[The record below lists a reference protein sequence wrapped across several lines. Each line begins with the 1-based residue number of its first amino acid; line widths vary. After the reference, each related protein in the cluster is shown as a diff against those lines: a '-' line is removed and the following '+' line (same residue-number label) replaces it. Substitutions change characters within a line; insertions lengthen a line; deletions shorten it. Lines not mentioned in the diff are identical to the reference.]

1 MGTFELDKWA
11 LKSLYENYK
20 RNRLDVEP
28 EYQRSKA
35 WPDRLKYE
43 LVDTVQNEWPKGL
56 IMLNIDQKV
65 DSDGKPLDY
74 YHVVDGQQRLR
85 CLFEYKDGLES
96 WTHPST
102 KKPDAFMPYGAL
114 TETSQE
120 RFDEYRVSV
129 ALMRDYETD
138 EMLDIFSRLQN
149 SRPLRI
155 GERVKAL
162 RSKHKPQL
170 RKIAEHR
177 LFSIAN
183 SAHRSR
189 DAHWNLGAVF
199 YKAVYRDNPLERQE
213 FEMVNEFLRDDGQ
226 FDDGQACKTLIATNR
241 LMNLVNKVI
250 LEAIELDNT
259 FVDKTRSPRL
269 LKWTFVCLTL
279 LDRRYAF
286 AGRETSLAR
295 GLLDYHSARE
305 QEDSP
310 EWTAY
315 LNTGRTG
322 RIDTDD
328 VKICLEHLMNRMI
341 LAGKLD
347 PKDENRYFTP
357 QQRDKLFKQSGGK
370 CQTCGTEISRT
381 NFHADHIVP
390 YRNGGKTTVSN
401 GQALCPKCNRSK
413 GGNGDLFSAI

>member
-43 LVDTVQNEWPKGL
+43 LVDTVQNEWPMGL
-56 IMLNIDQKV
+56 IMLNIDQRV
-65 DSDGKPLDY
+65 DNDGKPLDY

-102 KKPDAFMPYGAL
+102 KKADAFMPYGAL

-138 EMLDIFSRLQN
+138 EILDIFSRLQN

-162 RSKHKPQL
+162 RTKHKPQL

-177 LFSIAN
+177 LFNIAN
-183 SAHRSR
+183 SA
-189 DAHWNLGAVF
+189 
-199 YKAVYRDNPLERQE
+199 Q
-213 FEMVNEFLRDDGQ
+213 
-226 FDDGQACKTLIATNR
+226 
-241 LMNLVNKVI
+241 
-250 LEAIELDNT
+250 
-259 FVDKTRSPRL
+259 
-269 LKWTFVCLTL
+269 
-279 LDRRYAF
+279 
-286 AGRETSLAR
+286 
-295 GLLDYHSARE
+295 
-305 QEDSP
+305 
-310 EWTAY
+310 
-315 LNTGRTG
+315 
-322 RIDTDD
+322 
-328 VKICLEHLMNRMI
+328 
-341 LAGKLD
+341 
-347 PKDENRYFTP
+347 
-357 QQRDKLFKQSGGK
+357 
-370 CQTCGTEISRT
+370 
-381 NFHADHIVP
+381 
-390 YRNGGKTTVSN
+390 
-401 GQALCPKCNRSK
+401 
-413 GGNGDLFSAI
+413 